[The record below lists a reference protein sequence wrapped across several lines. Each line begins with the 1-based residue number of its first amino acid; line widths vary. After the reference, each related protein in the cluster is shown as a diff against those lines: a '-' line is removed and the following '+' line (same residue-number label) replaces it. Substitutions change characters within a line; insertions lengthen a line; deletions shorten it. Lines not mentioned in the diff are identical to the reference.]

1 MQELAVGWESS
12 GKKRK
17 MDPRILMSGMKE
29 ADGCR
34 MTNAGEEGEH
44 RSFLAIIFCRLSDQ
58 DRNPQMAL
66 S

>member
-1 MQELAVGWESS
+1 MCPEERAMQELAVGWESS

-44 RSFLAIIFCRLSDQ
+44 RSFLAIILS
-58 DRNPQMAL
+58 PGVG
-66 S
+66 SG